1 VAPLVLMLG
10 ALTFRRVIMMASL
23 NLLVVCLPF
32 RQSIR
37 LGTGIA

>member
-1 VAPLVLMLG
+1 VAPLVLVLG
-10 ALTFRRVIMMASL
+10 ALTFRRVIMMA
-23 NLLVVCLPF
+23 LPF